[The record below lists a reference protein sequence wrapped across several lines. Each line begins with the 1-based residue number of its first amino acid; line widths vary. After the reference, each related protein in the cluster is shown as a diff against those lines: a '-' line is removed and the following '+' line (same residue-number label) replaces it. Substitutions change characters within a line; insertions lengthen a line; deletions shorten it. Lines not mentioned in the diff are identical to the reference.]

1 MRRSLPLL
9 LLGLL
14 SFSALLHAD
23 NPAFDLAGPKV
34 DVHVRRGDV
43 TLPISETANL
53 MPGDRLWI
61 HPDLPES
68 QSAHFVLVVAFLR
81 GATNPPPPDWFTRVE
96 TWTRAAREE
105 GVFVT
110 VPNEAQQALVFL
122 APETGGDFT
131 TLRRAVHD
139 RPGAFVRA
147 AQDLQAAS
155 WDRMRLDLYLNE
167 VRASSQSDPKVLKE
181 RTENAARSL
190 GIRIQKECFDK
201 PADQQATCL
210 TQHTEGMVLDDA
222 NAQSLVTQLAN
233 GSTADLMNQLSYSTL
248 AGAGSY
254 SPYVGA
260 IVDMAKILS
269 SLHTAHFQYIPALAL
284 PAKDTLNLRLNE
296 PPSFRDPKSVVVV
309 ALPPIGP
316 SKPPPMHSLNPN
328 ETLCAQNPGLVF
340 TADGAPLVYG
350 TSIAHELTLHIE
362 GPNGA
367 AVDVPA
373 TADPAKGGMVPSG
386 DLPDLPP
393 GELTAVINGKWGFD
407 YWEGPHY
414 KLISAAPGKWTLAA
428 DDQSALIVGRDDTL
442 HIQGESTLCVS
453 KVELAGV
460 KPVPLTWKSPKP
472 DTLAVDVPMK
482 DAVPGPVTIQ
492 IHQYGVSKPDTLK
505 LDAYAEAASLD
516 HLTVNVGDKTATL
529 KGTRLDE
536 VARAAFSNIA
546 WTPDKLTRVQDF
558 DQLSLKTDTSTAD
571 LEAGSHYSAKV
582 ALRDGRELKIPVQV
596 EPPRPQ
602 VTLLSKGSQD
612 TDAATP
618 SPLHFGSP
626 EDLPLVGK
634 LVFFL
639 KSVVPQKF
647 PRNEEV
653 EVAAEDGSFHTVLSL
668 ADGSL
673 MLEDARTAIGTV
685 DPLTRFGASAFG
697 PLRARAVS
705 ADGVP
710 GDWMP
715 LGTLVRMPAL
725 HELRCPRSAS
735 RPCTLA
741 GSNLFLLDSIAA
753 SQDFANPIEVPAD
766 FTAAQITVPHPV
778 NGALYLKLR
787 DDPDTIQTLTMPVTP
802 ATLPPIS
809 AAASQP
815 GAGVPGISSTATA
828 DPAAKPESKPGSK
841 SDQKSEPKADSKPE
855 TKSEHQPDQLPSI
868 TGP

>member
-1 MRRSLPLL
+1 MRRSLPLF

-23 NPAFDLAGPKV
+23 NPVFDLAGPKV
-34 DVHVRRGDV
+34 DVHVKRGEI

-68 QSAHFVLVVAFLR
+68 QSTHFVLVVAFLR
-81 GATNPPPPDWFTRVE
+81 GATNPPPQDWFTRVE
-96 TWTRAAREE
+96 TWTHAAREE
-105 GVFVT
+105 GIFVT

-167 VRASSQSDPKVLKE
+167 VRSSSQSDPKILKE

-233 GSTADLMNQLSYSTL
+233 GSTADLMNQLSYSAL

-284 PAKDTLNLRLNE
+284 PTKDTLNLRLNE

-316 SKPPPMHSLNPN
+316 SKPPPMRPLNPS
-328 ETLCAQNPGLVF
+328 EILCAQKPDLVF
-340 TADGAPLVYG
+340 AADGAPMVFG
-350 TSIAHELTLHIE
+350 TSIAHQLTLHIE
-362 GPNGA
+362 GLKDA
-367 AVDVPA
+367 AIDVPA
-373 TADPAKGGMVPSG
+373 TTDPAKGGLVPSG
-386 DLPDLPP
+386 NLTNLPP

-407 YWEGPHY
+407 DWEGPHY
-414 KLISAAPGKWTLAA
+414 KLISAASGKWTLAA

-442 HIQGESTLCVS
+442 HIQGDSTLCVS

-460 KPVPLTWKSPKP
+460 QPLPLTWKSPKP

-482 DAVPGPVTIQ
+482 DAIPGLVTIQ
-492 IHQYGVSKPDTLK
+492 IHQYGVPRPDTLS

-516 HLTVNVGDKTATL
+516 HLTVNIGDKTATL

-536 VARAAFSNIA
+536 VAKAAFSNIA

-558 DQLSLKTDTSTAD
+558 DQLSLKTESSTAD
-571 LEAGSHYSAKV
+571 LEAGSHLSAKV

-596 EPPRPQ
+596 DPPRPQ

-612 TDAATP
+612 SDTTPP

-626 EDLPLVGK
+626 DDLPLVGK

-647 PRNEEV
+647 PRNEAV
-653 EVAAEDGSFHTVLSL
+653 EVAAEDGSFRTVLSL

-705 ADGVP
+705 VDGVP

-725 HELRCPRSAS
+725 HELRCPRAVS

-753 SQDFANPIEVPAD
+753 SQDFTNPIEVPAD
-766 FTAAQITVPHPV
+766 FTAAQITVPHPI
-778 NGALYLKLR
+778 NGSLYLKLR
-787 DDPDTIQTLTMPVTP
+787 DDPGTVQTLTMPVTNVAQGP
-802 ATLPPIS
+802 L
-809 AAASQP
+809 
-815 GAGVPGISSTATA
+815 STATA
-828 DPAAKPESKPGSK
+828 QPGAAASSSATEPAAKPESKP
-841 SDQKSEPKADSKPE
+841 DSKPE
-855 TKSEHQPDQLPSI
+855 AKSDSKPESKSEHQPDQLPSI